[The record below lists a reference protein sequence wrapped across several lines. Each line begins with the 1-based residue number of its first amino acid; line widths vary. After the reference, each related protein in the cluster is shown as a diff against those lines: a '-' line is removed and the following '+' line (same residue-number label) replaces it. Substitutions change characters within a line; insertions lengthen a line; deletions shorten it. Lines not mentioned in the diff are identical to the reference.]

1 MQNRKLC
8 VVCSKLFG
16 PDRATCPDDGSRLVD
31 AEDRERKLGDVLGN
45 YRLLRKLGEGGAGT
59 VYEAEHVRLGRKVAL
74 KVLHADSTRP
84 DVVARFFN
92 EARAVNAIR
101 HPNIIDI
108 EDFVTTEA
116 GDHFLVMELLV
127 GHDLR
132 SAISA
137 DKTLAFDRVSVIG
150 QQIASAL
157 GAVHRV
163 GIVHR
168 DLKPDNIFLV
178 ERDGMEVAKLLDFG
192 VAKFLDQQGITR
204 AGMTVGTP
212 AYMAP
217 EQITKGGEVGRGSDI
232 YALGMVLYEAV
243 AGAPAFEG
251 AAVATVLRGHCL
263 EIPRPPS
270 ERRGAPTPPVLEA
283 AILRCLEKDPAHR
296 FATADELAA
305 ALRSDR
311 PVALAPRRT
320 RRRRA
325 VMLLPALAMAGAAVA
340 VQLWPRSEPLAAA
353 PTIEAVAPPLPVSVP
368 VPPPPKP
375 PATTITITLSSTP
388 AGAELFVDGEPLGRA
403 PANVTIPIGS
413 APVALKAR
421 FADGAEV
428 IERIVPDRPR
438 AELALVRPEPVVIK
452 KSKAPRPIRVREE
465 PPTKP
470 PNDRDATLDPFKTR

>member
-8 VVCSKLFG
+8 VVCSKLYG
-16 PDRATCPDDGSRLVD
+16 PDRATCPADGARLVD

-45 YRLLRKLGEGGAGT
+45 FRLLRKLGEGGAGT

-101 HPNIIDI
+101 HANIIDI

-127 GHDLR
+127 GYDLR

-137 DKTLAFDRVSVIG
+137 DKTLAFDRVSAIG
-150 QQIASAL
+150 QQIASAIA
-157 GAVHRV
+157 AVHRV

-178 ERDGMEVAKLLDFG
+178 QRDGKEVAKLLDFG

-217 EQITKGGEVGRGSDI
+217 EQITKGGEVGHGSDI

-251 AAVATVLRGHCL
+251 TAVATVLRGHCL
-263 EIPRPPS
+263 EVPRPPS
-270 ERRGAPTPPVLEA
+270 ERRGAPVPAVLEA
-283 AILRCLEKDPAHR
+283 AILRCLEKAPADR
-296 FATADELAA
+296 FATGDELVE
-305 ALRSDR
+305 ALRADR
-311 PVALAPRRT
+311 PVSLPIPRRA

-340 VQLWPRSEPLAAA
+340 VQLWPRTEPLAAA
-353 PTIEAVAPPLPVSVP
+353 PTIEAVAPPAPA
-368 VPPPPKP
+368 PPKP
-375 PATTITITLSSTP
+375 REPATTITIALSSTP

-421 FADGAEV
+421 FADGSEV
-428 IERIVPDRPR
+428 IEHIVPDRPR
-438 AELALVRPEPVVIK
+438 AQLALVRPEPVVAK
-452 KSKAPRPIRVREE
+452 KAKPQRPTRVRERPAIKE
-465 PPTKP
+465 
-470 PNDRDATLDPFKTR
+470 PNDRDATLDPFKTP